1 MKSPRLK
8 PLPVEQWTPGLLET
22 ARTIT
27 NGGIRADANVYPESL
42 MRRLSTRPCESN
54 RFDSRT
60 GLPGS

>member
-27 NGGIRADANVYPESL
+27 NGGIRADANVYCTLANYPAL
-42 MRRLSTRPCESN
+42 FLAWLGIGAHVLRDLA
-54 RFDSRT
+54 
-60 GLPGS
+60 